1 MAIDKAKADAIAAE
15 LAAGLSTA
23 SSVVGVIAPQ
33 YAAFALIG
41 QAVAKFMPTLV
52 DDAIALINKEEPT
65 DQDLADFQAKLQALQ
80 NPAGI

>member
-52 DDAIALINKEEPT
+52 DDAIALINKEPT

-80 NPAGI
+80 NPESI